1 MNNNAQQAVI
11 AIQEERAR
19 IGGVEVTKKTVIAAT
34 DEGIIAFEINTVE
47 ASGPPN
53 PRPALSGYPMAALPS
68 SPSPHSMI
76 ISGTSSRE
84 KVVAGSCCFFCSI

>member
-34 DEGIIAFEINTVE
+34 DEGLVWLIYYLNMHVWLSHCIFPVIFENICESRAAMGKVLTE
-47 ASGPPN
+47 
-53 PRPALSGYPMAALPS
+53 RFHLS
-68 SPSPHSMI
+68 
-76 ISGTSSRE
+76 R
-84 KVVAGSCCFFCSI
+84 